1 MLQIDGDDTPEPAEV
16 KRAQAERATR
26 FLPACLAW

>member
-1 MLQIDGDDTPEPAEV
+1 MLQTGGDDTPEAAEV

-26 FLPACLAW
+26 FRPACFAR